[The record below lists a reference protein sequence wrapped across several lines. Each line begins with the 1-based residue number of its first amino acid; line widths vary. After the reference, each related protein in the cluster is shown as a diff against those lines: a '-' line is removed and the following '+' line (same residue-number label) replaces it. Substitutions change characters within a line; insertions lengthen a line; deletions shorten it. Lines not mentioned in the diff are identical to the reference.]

1 MLDSGRNLTHQLTHQ
16 LGAAIIQG
24 SYAVDKSFPTEA
36 ELSQQFS
43 ISRSVTREAVK
54 MLTAKGLLASRPR
67 QGIRVMPSTQ
77 WNMFDPDVLSWT
89 LNARPSLD
97 LLREFTQLRLA
108 IEPEAAR
115 LACGN
120 NHDVTKMKAIGDAL
134 ERMRKADLGQ
144 DDPLN
149 ADIEFHTAI
158 LAASNNRFFL
168 QLRQFIQVALRVSI
182 ASTNQLKG
190 VFTANYEDHK
200 KIYDEI
206 IAGQPEAA
214 AESVKYLLNEAMQL
228 INRSLDQA
236 PKMDKPE

>member
-16 LGAAIIQG
+16 IGAAIIQG

-36 ELSQQFS
+36 ELSQQFN

-77 WNMFDPDVLSWT
+77 WNMFDPDVLAWT
-89 LNARPSLD
+89 LHARPSLD
-97 LLREFTQLRLA
+97 LLREFTQLRIA

-115 LACGN
+115 LAAGN
-120 NHDVTKMKAIGDAL
+120 QDKASIKAIGDAL
-134 ERMRKADLGQ
+134 ERMRKAGLGH
-144 DDPLN
+144 DDPLS

-190 VFTANYEDHK
+190 VFSANYEDHK
-200 KIYDEI
+200 KIYDAI
-206 IAGQPEAA
+206 LAGNSDGAG
-214 AESVKYLLNEAMQL
+214 ESVKYLLKKVMEL
-228 INRSLDQA
+228 IDVSLEKARQT
-236 PKMDKPE
+236 E

>member
-16 LGAAIIQG
+16 LGSAIIQG
-24 SYAVDKSFPTEA
+24 SYAIDKSFPTEA

-67 QGIRVMPSTQ
+67 QGIRVMPSAQ
-77 WNMFDPDVLSWT
+77 WNMFDADVLVWMQ
-89 LNARPSLD
+89 NARPSLD
-97 LLREFTQLRLA
+97 LLREFTQLRIA

-115 LACGN
+115 LAAEN
-120 NHDVTKMKAIGDAL
+120 RHDQPKMNAIADAL
-134 ERMRKADLGQ
+134 ERMRKAGVGQ
-144 DDPLN
+144 DDSLS

-190 VFTANYEDHK
+190 VFATNYDDHK

-206 IAGQPEAA
+206 YAGNADAA
-214 AESVKYLLNEAMQL
+214 SDAVRYLLNEVMQL
-228 INRSLDQA
+228 INISLDKTPPA
-236 PKMDKPE
+236 E